1 MIFYSVKEEE
11 RIIDGI
17 PFPKSAGF
25 GTEAVEPLHAKFLN
39 KHRSLFYLAG
49 VKGKRRTNA
58 KIYGRRKGIEMVS
71 NPFFLL
77 GAA

>member
-11 RIIDGI
+11 RIIDAV

-25 GTEAVEPLHAKFLN
+25 GTKAVEPLHAKFLN
-39 KHRSLFYLAG
+39 KLRSLFYVAG
-49 VKGKRRTNA
+49 VKGKRCTNA
-58 KIYGRRKGIEMVS
+58 KIYGRRKGIEVVG

-77 GAA
+77 GTA